1 MVTDAAA
8 EAPASVTVAPSKRIL
23 MTQLIWDGLFVGS
36 FYALIA
42 LGYSMVYGIIKL
54 LNFAHGDIYM
64 LGAFI
69 GFAVLTSLGG
79 IPASLSIV
87 ALLVVMLL
95 SMLLTGTAGVII
107 ERLAYRP
114 LRGAPRLAVLITAVG
129 VSFSLEYG
137 VSAIAG
143 PNPRAFPIRLE
154 GHVFNLLGARVSLPQ
169 IILMLIAAML
179 MILLNFYI
187 QKTSTGRAMRSI
199 AQDRNASLLMGI
211 NVNSVITR
219 TFFIGSALAGAAGV
233 MAGAYYGK
241 IDFLM
246 GFIIGLKAFTAAV
259 IGGIGNI
266 KGAMLGGLVLG
277 FVEAFG
283 AEWFGGQ
290 WRDVFAFA
298 VLILFLTLRPT
309 GILGE
314 RVTERV

>member
-1 MVTDAAA
+1 
-8 EAPASVTVAPSKRIL
+8 
-23 MTQLIWDGLFVGS
+23 MTQVIWDGLFVGS

-69 GFAVLTSLGG
+69 GFAALTSLGG
-79 IPASLSIV
+79 IPASLSIG
-87 ALLVVMLL
+87 ALLVVLLL
-95 SMLLTGTAGVII
+95 SMLLTGTAGVLI
-107 ERLAYRP
+107 ERIAYRR
-114 LRGAPRLAVLITAVG
+114 LRGAPRLAVLISAVG

-154 GHVFNLLGARVSLPQ
+154 GSVFEVIGARVSLPQ
-169 IILMLIAAML
+169 ILLMVIAAVL
-179 MILLNFYI
+179 MIALSTYI
-187 QKTSTGRAMRSI
+187 QKTSTGRAMRAI
-199 AQDRNASLLMGI
+199 ALDMNGSLLMGI
-211 NVNSVITR
+211 NVNAVITR

-283 AEWFGGQ
+283 SEWFGGE
-290 WRDVFAFA
+290 WRDAFAFA

>member
-1 MVTDAAA
+1 
-8 EAPASVTVAPSKRIL
+8 

-69 GFAVLTSLGG
+69 GFALLTSMGG
-79 IPASLSIV
+79 IPASLSLG
-87 ALLVVMLL
+87 ALLLVLL
-95 SMLLTGTAGVII
+95 ASMLLTGTAGVII

-137 VSAIAG
+137 VSAVAG
-143 PNPRAFPIRLE
+143 PNPRAFPVRLE
-154 GHVFNLLGARVSLPQ
+154 GGVFDVLGARVSLPQ
-169 IILMLIAAML
+169 IVLMLIAAGL
-179 MILLNFYI
+179 MVALNFYI

-199 AQDRNASLLMGI
+199 ALDANASLLMGI
-211 NVNSVITR
+211 NVNAVITR

-283 AEWFGGQ
+283 SQWFGGQ
-290 WRDVFAFA
+290 WRDVFSFA

-314 RVTERV
+314 RVTERM

>member
-1 MVTDAAA
+1 
-8 EAPASVTVAPSKRIL
+8 

-137 VSAIAG
+137 VSAIAS

>member
-1 MVTDAAA
+1 M
-8 EAPASVTVAPSKRIL
+8 
-23 MTQLIWDGLFVGS
+23 QLIWDGLFVGS

-54 LNFAHGDIYM
+54 LNFAHGDLYM

-69 GFAVLTSLGG
+69 GFAVLSSLGG
-79 IPASLSIV
+79 IPASLSIG
-87 ALLVVMLL
+87 ALLVVLLL
-95 SMLLTGTAGVII
+95 SMLLTGTAGVLI
-107 ERLAYRP
+107 ERFAYRP

-137 VSAIAG
+137 ISAIAG
-143 PNPRAFPIRLE
+143 PNPRSFPIRLE
-154 GHVFNLLGARVSLPQ
+154 GEVFDLIGARVSLPQ
-169 IILMLIAAML
+169 IVL
-179 MILLNFYI
+179 MIIAGLLMIGLNSYI
-187 QKTSTGRAMRSI
+187 QNTSTGRAMRSI
-199 AQDRNASLLMGI
+199 ALDRNASLLMGI

-283 AEWFGGQ
+283 AQWFGGQ

>member
-1 MVTDAAA
+1 MQV
-8 EAPASVTVAPSKRIL
+8 
-23 MTQLIWDGLFVGS
+23 IWDGLFVGS

-54 LNFAHGDIYM
+54 LNFAHGDLYM
-64 LGAFI
+64 LSAFI
-69 GFAVLTSLGG
+69 GFTILTSLGG
-79 IPASLSIV
+79 LPATLSIF
-87 ALLVVMLL
+87 ALIIVMML
-95 SMLLTGTAGVII
+95 SMALTGGVGVLI
-107 ERLAYRP
+107 ERFAYRP

-129 VSFSLEYG
+129 VSFTLEYG
-137 VSAIAG
+137 VAAVAG
-143 PNPRAFPIRLE
+143 PNPRGFPVRLE
-154 GHVFNLLGARVSLPQ
+154 GDVFNVLGARVSLPQ
-169 IILMLIAAML
+169 IVLMGIAVLL
-179 MILLNFYI
+179 MIALNTYI
-187 QKTSTGRAMRSI
+187 QRTSTGRAMRAI
-199 AQDRNASLLMGI
+199 ALDMRGSLLMGI
-211 NVNSVITR
+211 NVNAVITR

-277 FVEAFG
+277 LVEAFG

-290 WRDVFAFA
+290 WRDAFAFG

-309 GILGE
+309 GILGQP
-314 RVTERV
+314 VTERV

>member
-1 MVTDAAA
+1 
-8 EAPASVTVAPSKRIL
+8 
-23 MTQLIWDGLFVGS
+23 MTQLLWDGLFVGS

-69 GFAVLTSLGG
+69 AFAVLTSFGG
-79 IPASLSIV
+79 IPASLSIG
-87 ALLVVMLL
+87 ALIVVMMI
-95 SMLLTGTAGVII
+95 SMLLTGGAGVLI

-143 PNPRAFPIRLE
+143 PNPRAFPVRLE
-154 GHVFNLLGARVSLPQ
+154 GNVFDVLGARISLPQ
-169 IILMLIAAML
+169 IILMLIAAVL
-179 MILLNFYI
+179 MVLLNFYI

-199 AQDRNASLLMGI
+199 SLDRNASLLMGI
-211 NVNSVITR
+211 NVNAVITR

-277 FVEAFG
+277 LVEAFG
-283 AEWFGGQ
+283 SEWFGGQ
-290 WRDVFAFA
+290 WRDVFAFG

>member
-1 MVTDAAA
+1 M
-8 EAPASVTVAPSKRIL
+8 I
-23 MTQLIWDGLFVGS
+23 QLIWDGLFVGS

-69 GFAVLTSLGG
+69 GFAALSSLGG
-79 IPASLSIV
+79 IPASLSIG
-87 ALLVVMLL
+87 ALLVVMLV

-137 VSAIAG
+137 ISALAG
-143 PNPRAFPIRLE
+143 PNPRAFPIRIE
-154 GHVFNLLGARVSLPQ
+154 GNVFTLLGARISLPQ
-169 IILMLIAAML
+169 IILMLIAAVL
-179 MILLNFYI
+179 MVLLNFYV
-187 QKTSTGRAMRSI
+187 QKTSTGRAMRAISL
-199 AQDRNASLLMGI
+199 DRNASLLMGI
-211 NVNSVITR
+211 NVNQVITR

>member
-1 MVTDAAA
+1 M
-8 EAPASVTVAPSKRIL
+8 S
-23 MTQLIWDGLFVGS
+23 QLIWNGLFVGS

-69 GFAVLTSLGG
+69 GFATLSAVGI
-79 IPASLSIV
+79 IPASMSIT
-87 ALLVVMLL
+87 ALLIVL
-95 SMLLTGTAGVII
+95 LLTMIITGGIGVGI

-114 LRGAPRLAVLITAVG
+114 LRNSPRLAVLITAVG
-129 VSFSLEYG
+129 ASFTLEYG

-143 PNPRAFPIRLE
+143 PNPRVFPVRLQGE
-154 GHVFNLLGARVSLPQ
+154 TFDVLGARISAPQ
-169 IILMLIAAML
+169 IVLMVVAVILMLG
-179 MILLNFYI
+179 LNSYI
-187 QKTSTGRAMRSI
+187 QRTSMGRAMRAI
-199 AQDRNASLLMGI
+199 ALDPKGSLLMGI
-211 NVNSVITR
+211 NVNKVITW

-266 KGAMLGGLVLG
+266 KGAMLGGLLLG
-277 FVEAFG
+277 LLEAFG
-283 AEWFGGQ
+283 SQWLGGQ
-290 WRDVFAFA
+290 WRDVFTFA
-298 VLILFLTLRPT
+298 VLIAFLTLKPT
-309 GILGE
+309 GLLGE